1 MKAELF
7 TPNLDLFPAA
17 LVVTNQD
24 RQICYANHDM
34 AELCGCEYTQ
44 LTGSRLHD
52 WLTAAS
58 KIVQESY
65 IMPMLL
71 HEQRCEEIQLNLR
84 LPESRKLAVLASA
97 QLQGTYIYWTFIKS
111 ERRDKLYQELVEA
124 RRLLEKKA
132 LELHQQSVTDEL
144 TGLANRRELIKSA
157 QQLFSQ
163 QQRTGKA
170 LSMLLLDIDHFKAVN
185 DLYGHDTGDQVLR
198 QFGQILQQQARKY
211 DVIARFGGEE
221 FAILLPETDL
231 ASALQVADRLHMLT
245 SAIEVKGEPL
255 KISIGAV
262 VALPKQQLNFEQ
274 LFKAADQ
281 ALYLAKEQGRN
292 CTRVAEL

>member
-1 MKAELF
+1 
-7 TPNLDLFPAA
+7 
-17 LVVTNQD
+17 
-24 RQICYANHDM
+24 M

-97 QLQGTYIYWTFIKS
+97 QLQATYIYWTFIKS

-132 LELHQQSVTDEL
+132 LELHQHLV
-144 TGLANRRELIKSA
+144 AKS
-157 QQLFSQ
+157 
-163 QQRTGKA
+163 
-170 LSMLLLDIDHFKAVN
+170 
-185 DLYGHDTGDQVLR
+185 
-198 QFGQILQQQARKY
+198 
-211 DVIARFGGEE
+211 
-221 FAILLPETDL
+221 LPYCY
-231 ASALQVADRLHMLT
+231 
-245 SAIEVKGEPL
+245 
-255 KISIGAV
+255 
-262 VALPKQQLNFEQ
+262 PKQI
-274 LFKAADQ
+274 
-281 ALYLAKEQGRN
+281 
-292 CTRVAEL
+292 